1 MSFNQALAKE
11 DFYEAVNGEWIKQ
24 AVIPS
29 DKPATGGFNDLVDDI
44 EKTLMKDF
52 SALQPETV
60 SNPLQKEFLKF
71 YQLAKDFEKREAD
84 GSTPLLPYLDR
95 IEAVKNLA
103 DLNEILTDLFLEDQP
118 TPFNL
123 GIAPDMKNAQINAL
137 YAAVPSLILPDKT
150 SYEKDN
156 PNKEPLLAIYRQ
168 MVETLF
174 EKLGKTAE
182 EAASLAEKTIAFD
195 ASLVPFVKSAEE
207 SSEYAKS
214 YNPKDFA
221 TFQAYSSYLNLGK
234 TVEHLLQATPEV
246 IIVEEPVF
254 FENLDKIVNPE
265 SFEQLKA
272 WLTVKTALSLASL
285 TTEELRQ
292 IAGIYS
298 RAISGRKEAMSPE
311 KSAFYLAIGTFNHVV
326 GDYYGKKYFG
336 KAAKQDVFSMVKKMI
351 AVYEKRLAHNTWLS
365 KDTVEKALKKLK
377 TITIKVGYP
386 EEIPAIFE
394 KLIVKPT
401 DLLSNVQAFTKLF
414 VADELSKW
422 NQPVD
427 KKRWGMSANVVNAYY
442 SPSDNEI
449 VFPAAILQAPFYSL
463 NQSSAA
469 NYGGIGAVI
478 AHEISHAFDNN
489 GAQFD
494 EFGNLNNWWTEE
506 DLTYFKELSEK
517 MIAEFDGLET
527 PAGKVNG
534 RLTVS
539 ENIADA
545 GGLSCALEALKEE
558 ENPDLRDFFI
568 NWATIWRTKSTLEY
582 QQLLLSFDVHAP
594 AKLRGN
600 VQVKNL
606 PEFYTTFNVTEK
618 DAMYLSPEKRVA
630 IW

>member
-1 MSFNQALAKE
+1 MSFNQTLAKE
-11 DFYEAVNGEWIKQ
+11 DFYEAVNGEWIKD
-24 AVIPS
+24 AVIPP

-44 EKTLMKDF
+44 EKTLMTDF
-52 SALQPETV
+52 AAMSLETTE
-60 SNPLQKEFLKF
+60 NPLQKEFLKF

-84 GSTPLLPYLDR
+84 GATPLLPYLKR
-95 IEAVKNLA
+95 IE
-103 DLNEILTDLFLEDQP
+103 DLKDLQGLKEILTDLFLEDQP
-118 TPFNL
+118 TPINL
-123 GIAPDMKNAQINAL
+123 GIAPDMKNAQINTL

-150 SYEKDN
+150 SYADDN
-156 PNKEPLLAIYRQ
+156 PSKEQLLDIYRN
-168 MVETLF
+168 MVVTLF
-174 EKLGKTAE
+174 EKLGKTPEVAQN
-182 EAASLAEKTIAFD
+182 LAEKTIAFD

-221 TFQAYSSYLNLGK
+221 SFKAYSSYLDLGK
-234 TVEHLLQATPEV
+234 TVEALLHATPETV
-246 IIVEEPVF
+246 IVEEPVF

-265 SFEQLKA
+265 SFENLKA
-272 WLTVKTALSLASL
+272 WLTVKTALSLAGL

-292 IAGIYS
+292 ISGIYS
-298 RAISGRKEAMSPE
+298 RALSGRKEAMSPE

-326 GDYYGKKYFG
+326 GDYYGEKYFG
-336 KAAKQDVFSMVKKMI
+336 EAAKQDVLSMVEKMI
-351 AVYEKRLAHNTWLS
+351 GVYKKRLANNTWLS
-365 KDTVEKALKKLK
+365 KDTIEKAIKKLSA
-377 TITIKVGYP
+377 ITIKVGYP
-386 EEIPAIFE
+386 DEIPAVFK
-394 KLIVKPT
+394 KLVVAPT
-401 DLLSNVQAFTKLF
+401 NLLANVQAFTKVF
-414 VADELSKW
+414 VEKELGDW

-442 SPSDNEI
+442 SPSSNEI
-449 VFPAAILQAPFYSL
+449 VFPAAILQAPFYALS
-463 NQSSAA
+463 QTSAA

-506 DLTYFKELSEK
+506 DLAYFKNLSEK

-558 ENPDLRDFFI
+558 ENPALKDFFI

-582 QQLLLSFDVHAP
+582 QQLLLSFDVHGP

-606 PEFYTTFNVTEK
+606 PEFYTTFNVTEN
-618 DAMYLSPEKRVA
+618 DGMYLTPEKRVA